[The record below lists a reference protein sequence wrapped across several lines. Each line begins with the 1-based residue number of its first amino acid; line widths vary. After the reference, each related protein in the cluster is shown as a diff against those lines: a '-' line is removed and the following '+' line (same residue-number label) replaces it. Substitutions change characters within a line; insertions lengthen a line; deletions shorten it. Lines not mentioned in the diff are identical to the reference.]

1 MVYDD
6 EELPRGAPCERAR
19 ERVERE
25 KKNKERDRERE
36 KRRSEKG
43 TYAHVCE
50 HTCARIGKWM
60 DG

>member
-6 EELPRGAPCERAR
+6 EELPRGAPCESER
-19 ERVERE
+19 ERQRVERE
-25 KKNKERDRERE
+25 KKIKRERE